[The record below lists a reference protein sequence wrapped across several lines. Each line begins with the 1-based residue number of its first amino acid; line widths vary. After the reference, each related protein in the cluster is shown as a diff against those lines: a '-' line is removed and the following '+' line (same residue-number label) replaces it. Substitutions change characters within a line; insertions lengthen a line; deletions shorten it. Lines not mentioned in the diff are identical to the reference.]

1 MMKNTTIGYDQTKKM
16 LNVLRKLNE
25 SKTTSNNILTEDENN
40 LPTQN
45 MQDDV
50 TVVNDVD
57 VKLLFTDPND
67 KKLSDQ
73 QKQVLSTV
81 IDNFKQQVEQLVEFN
96 PGFTIQP
103 NQIRLDGNLTQED
116 ISFVFI
122 VGEEDG
128 VYVNAEMLKLEQNTA
143 TILEKLAKFGE
154 VFKSS
159 LDDLITQR
167 ENN

>member
-1 MMKNTTIGYDQTKKM
+1 MKNTTIGYDETKKM

-25 SKTTSNNILTEDENN
+25 SKTTSNNLLTEDEDN

-45 MQDDV
+45 MQNDIM
-50 TVVNDVD
+50 VVNNVD
-57 VKLLFTDPND
+57 VNLLFSDPND

-73 QKQVLSTV
+73 QKQSLSAV

-96 PGFTIQP
+96 PGFTIKP
-103 NQIRLDGNLTQED
+103 NQIRLDGKLTQED
-116 ISFVFI
+116 IDFVFI
-122 VGEEDG
+122 VGEDDG

>member
-1 MMKNTTIGYDQTKKM
+1 M

>member
-1 MMKNTTIGYDQTKKM
+1 MKNTTIGYDQTKKM

-25 SKTTSNNILTEDENN
+25 SKTTSNNILTEDENS

>member
-1 MMKNTTIGYDQTKKM
+1 MKNTTIGYDQTKKM